1 MSSPVVINDNIQP
14 DDVRFG
20 EGSQWKNKGRTR
32 QFRWELRR
40 RRRERATLSFEC
52 SMRWAMILWVSTT
65 NIERNIKEQNGNHW
79 TFSLFSLSL
88 SPFLIMM
95 LRARNFT
102 SVVQLPVGWLY
113 ILAVRAVRTGCLFF
127 LLLTVHFVRV
137 VFLSF
142 QFRTGFCNII
152 TGQCATQHI
161 LFILFLPRPIDKC
174 RNCGVVGE
182 EAKIKKKKQKKEKV
196 RNILCR
202 SRCLHVSVCT

>member
-1 MSSPVVINDNIQP
+1 MDI
-14 DDVRFG
+14 
-20 EGSQWKNKGRTR
+20 
-32 QFRWELRR
+32 
-40 RRRERATLSFEC
+40 LS
-52 SMRWAMILWVSTT
+52 L
-65 NIERNIKEQNGNHW
+65 
-79 TFSLFSLSL
+79 LSLSL
-88 SPFLIMM
+88 PFPDHDAPGKEFHVRRTI
-95 LRARNFT
+95 T
-102 SVVQLPVGWLY
+102 GWLT
-113 ILAVRAVRTGCLFF
+113 LHPRRPRRPDGLSFF